1 MSPASGPEVAGCYL
15 YPVKGM
21 TSAPTEHLDVEAGG
35 TARGDRAFV
44 FAFADAEISP
54 DGWVSKHEALT
65 LVNTPQLASI
75 TAGYDAATHRLSLA
89 ASKQG
94 EASAVLG
101 SRGDDAAQRRALADW
116 LAEVVLGFE
125 KSPLAER
132 PARLPLQLLGDGRA
146 RFADR
151 RPEQV
156 SLGAEESARE
166 LSQRA
171 GRDVDLIR
179 FRLNL
184 TLRGLEPWGE
194 FAWSGRRLAIG
205 ETELRVTAPL
215 MRCKA
220 VNASPAGAGRDLA
233 VLDVLQNEYG
243 HLDFGVE
250 AAVLRGG
257 RIRAGDTI
265 AVLD

>member
-1 MSPASGPEVAGCYL
+1 MAAAVAGCYL

-21 TSAPTEHLDVEAGG
+21 TPAPTDHLDVDAGG

-44 FAFADAEISP
+44 FAFADAELAP

-65 LVNTPQLASI
+65 LVNTPELASI
-75 TAGYDAATHRLSLA
+75 SAGYDAETRRLTLATP
-89 ASKQG
+89 KQG
-94 EASAVLG
+94 EMCAMV
-101 SRGDDAAQRRALADW
+101 DDDSERRALSDW
-116 LAEVVLGFE
+116 LADVVLGFE

-132 PARLPLQLLGDGRA
+132 SSLLPLQLLGNGVA

-151 RPEQV
+151 HPKQV

-166 LSQRA
+166 LSERA
-171 GRDVDLIR
+171 GREVELSR

-184 TLRGLEPWGE
+184 TVRGLEPWEE
-194 FAWSGRRLAIG
+194 FAWAGRQLTIG
-205 ETELRVTAPL
+205 GVELHVTARL
-215 MRCKA
+215 IRCKA
-220 VNASPAGAGRDLA
+220 INASPAGTGRNLPL
-233 VLDVLQNEYG
+233 LDVLQNEYG

-257 RIRAGDTI
+257 RIRSGDTI
-265 AVLD
+265 AVSD